1 MSKPSSS
8 LRYGNRERFMLELSF
23 ETDPVM
29 DQAAPEQSAS
39 WGALK
44 IWADG
49 VNLCTHYEDGEL
61 RESVSWNWWPL
72 LNWLEA
78 RWSPMLHEQALP
90 IRNAHEWAASALLR
104 VNHPATF
111 DRRGGWDSDAERE
124 ADDWFQKHCLWSCRE
139 GGLVPN
145 VVIRRFFDKAEI
157 SWTNDTAPGAPSH
170 FKFQFDSR
178 GIRLPVCEV
187 AETLHQF
194 LHHAA
199 SYVAAVANSG
209 EARDLVTRIDHLLDV
224 AHFPNRLGLLAG
236 FAEKAA
242 SYSTDFS
249 QRLKNQ
255 GLALAAKTVELFFP
269 EPKSGLVV
277 HGHCQGALM
286 FGAVAPALNDQD
298 RLTIASSMAR
308 HDIPA
313 TANRL
318 GEFVA
323 EISLSSEANHHN
335 PWADGYQLAEEWRE
349 ACGISI
355 HENAN
360 LDNHLT
366 ALGVTI
372 QNVELSD
379 KSTSGAAILLQGRA
393 PLILLNTLC
402 ARHRDSEGHE
412 FYSGRRFT
420 LAHELCHL
428 LVDHEEG
435 ADLALLSGPWAPKA
449 VEQRANAFAAAL
461 LMPDE
466 RIEQAYEKIGVSP
479 SDGDVE
485 SLIRAASILE
495 VSPDALSYHLHNR
508 RYIDSVQRDALR
520 AQLSNRPRSGK

>member
-1 MSKPSSS
+1 MNKPSSS
-8 LRYGNRERFMLELSF
+8 LRYGSRERFMLELSF
-23 ETDPVM
+23 EDDPVP
-29 DQAAPEQSAS
+29 DHAAPEHCAS

-44 IWADG
+44 IWANG

-61 RESVSWNWWPL
+61 RESIFWNWWPL
-72 LNWLEA
+72 LNWLEK
-78 RWSPMLHEQALP
+78 RWSPLFHEQALP
-90 IRNAHEWAASALLR
+90 VRNAHEWAASAMLKI
-104 VNHPATF
+104 NDPSTF
-111 DRRGGWDSDAERE
+111 ERRGGWDTAAEKE
-124 ADDWFQKHCLWSCRE
+124 ADHWFQRHCLWSCRE

-157 SWTNDTAPGAPSH
+157 SWTNDTAPGGPSH

-194 LHHAA
+194 LHHSA
-199 SYVAAVANSG
+199 SYVAVLANTQ
-209 EARDLVTRIDHLLDV
+209 EARDLVERIDHLPDV
-224 AHFPNRLGLLAG
+224 EHFPYRLGLLAG

-242 SYSTDFS
+242 SYSMDFA
-249 QRLKNQ
+249 QRLKGQ
-255 GLALAAKTVELFFP
+255 GLALAAKTIELFFP
-269 EPKSGLVV
+269 DPKSSLVV

-298 RLTIASSMAR
+298 RLTIASAMTR

-313 TANRL
+313 AANRL
-318 GEFVA
+318 DEFVA
-323 EISLSSEANHHN
+323 EISLPGETNHHN
-335 PWADGYQLAEEWRE
+335 PWAEGYQLAEEWRE

-355 HENAN
+355 YENTN

-366 ALGVTI
+366 SLGVTI

-379 KSTSGAAILLQGRA
+379 KSTSGAAIFLQDRA

-402 ARHRDSEGHE
+402 ARHCDSEGRE

-428 LVDHEEG
+428 LIDQEEG
-435 ADLALLSGPWAPKA
+435 ADLALLSGPWAPKS

-466 RIEQAYEKIGVSP
+466 RIEQAYDKIGVAP
-479 SDGDVE
+479 GDTDVE
-485 SLIRAASILE
+485 SLMMAASILE
-495 VSPDALSYHLHNR
+495 VSPDALSHHLHNR
-508 RYIDSVQRDALR
+508 RYIGLVQRDALR
-520 AQLSNRPRSGK
+520 AQLTIRK